1 MLTYQTHPKEVE
13 ELQNQ
18 IASGKFFSLTFIKK
32 DCSIRYLNG
41 HKKFV
46 DKQSPDSEKRGKWN
60 RLERNLLT
68 VWDRNAVDKQTGEQK
83 GGFRTARL
91 EGLLYVKVGDF
102 VRDYTEENKETI
114 EKCGVTSKQLEQ
126 IRQKMKIDGMV
137 QEEMM
142 QMIKEADFFNINDI
156 EDILTKMGID
166 GKSAETLK
174 EIGKKTY
181 DEKGNSAFAKW
192 VESVTGKQ
200 VYPVTKG
207 SFSFTPVN

>member
-13 ELQNQ
+13 ELQEQ
-18 IASGKFFSLTFIKK
+18 IASGKFFSMTFIKK
-32 DCSIRYLNG
+32 DGSIRYLNG

-46 DKQSPDSEKRGKWN
+46 DKTSPDDEKRGKWD

-68 VWDRNAVDKQTGEQK
+68 VWDRNAVDRETGKK
-83 GGFRTARL
+83 GAFRTARL

-102 VRDYTEENKETI
+102 VRDYTDENKETI
-114 EKCGVTSKQLEQ
+114 EKNGITPEQLEQ

-137 QEEMM
+137 QEEMI
-142 QMIKEADFFNINDI
+142 QMVKEADFFNVNDI
-156 EDILTKMGID
+156 EDILLKMGID

-192 VESVTGKQ
+192 VESVTGKE